1 MVECLPSMVKT
12 LVPGLV
18 PQKDQGGLEP
28 VAGWVSEGRRK
39 KPCGEGSLPR
49 CLQKWWLSSGFNVL
63 SVPFPCAP
71 RTLTLCSHSEG
82 PWSSWYLTQD

>member
-1 MVECLPSMVKT
+1 M
-12 LVPGLV
+12 
-18 PQKDQGGLEP
+18 
-28 VAGWVSEGRRK
+28 AGWVNEGRRK
-39 KPCGEGSLPR
+39 KPWVREVSLGAFR
-49 CLQKWWLSSGFNVL
+49 KWWLSSGFNVL